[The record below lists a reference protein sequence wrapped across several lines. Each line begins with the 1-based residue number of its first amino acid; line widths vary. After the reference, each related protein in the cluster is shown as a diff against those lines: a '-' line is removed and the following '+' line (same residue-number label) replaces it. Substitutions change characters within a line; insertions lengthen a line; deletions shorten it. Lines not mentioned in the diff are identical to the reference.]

1 MITSFKTI
9 AGIILLGGMLSLTA
23 CNSGKPDAADT
34 GGANTG
40 GRLRKP
46 RSFQRLHSRKGV
58 PPRRRARS
66 RLKLAALQQQLR
78 LTQAA
83 LLRPLHQRLLSLA
96 QRQMKR
102 RPLRRRS

>member
-34 GGANTG
+34 GG
-40 GRLRKP
+40 RLRKP
-46 RSFQRLHSRKGV
+46 RSFRRLHSRKGV

-83 LLRPLHQRLLSLA
+83 LLRPLHQRPLHQRLLSLEL
-96 QRQMKR
+96 
-102 RPLRRRS
+102 RPGTLRPPRRRS

>member
-34 GGANTG
+34 GG
-40 GRLRKP
+40 RLRKP
-46 RSFQRLHSRKGV
+46 RSFRRLHSRKGV

-78 LTQAA
+78 LTRLLLRKAA
-83 LLRPLHQRLLSLA
+83 LARPLHLRLQSLA
-96 QRQMKR
+96 QRQEPC